1 MDYGEAT
8 CQEELGRCDCPKFLS
23 GDDCGSK
30 RPASELKAYRR
41 DAAREKHRPL
51 PCLNNCSG
59 LGGCAWGDCICTK
72 GHFGSDCSL
81 SLDPATSKPLVLA
94 GQGYSPRKKRPLV
107 YVYDIP
113 HKYSSWHN
121 YGLVDRALPWVFW
134 ERLAGSG
141 ALTADGEEA
150 DWFFLPVKL
159 RVMSDGYEL
168 NRAIKYVRKHWPWY
182 DRYQGHRHFVIHTG
196 DTGRGEV
203 PDSTRALA
211 ANLTWLHHWGLTSD
225 WPSSGWKAAHRRGK
239 DVVVPIYFGGKQG
252 PSHVPMSGLHPRAP
266 RLKREN
272 VLLFAGRICGDSS
285 EPHPSKEWPH
295 CRTQASAGYSQGA
308 RQLVHFHHHMRPG
321 YKIVTRDPLYQVDL
335 LSYRWCLS
343 PSGGGHGHRQTL
355 AAVVGCLPLVVSDD
369 VMQPFEPEMDWS
381 RFSIRV
387 AHADIPGL
395 HGVLGGVGE
404 EAYQR
409 MQDAARCAAQHLV
422 FSTMSGAFMQEDG
435 RWDAFEFIL
444 EILRMQQSYPGLDPA
459 KYAETDEQYRNFV
472 NCGEVDMSAFGAKA
486 RAAAA
491 ARYPVPLAM
500 PGLPND
506 TVITWEH
513 LYAENGKGLA
523 RLIGA
528 AGQHPKAEANTSLPL
543 CSFSRW
549 DLEPLRCVSRGWR
562 QRARA
567 ARQAA
572 VTVPG
577 GAACNEA
584 GSVASCA
591 RLWA

>member
-1 MDYGEAT
+1 M

-30 RPASELKAYRR
+30 RKVSELTVYRR
-41 DAAREKHRPL
+41 TSFKEKYRPW
-51 PCLNNCSG
+51 PCLNNCSSRG
-59 LGGCAWGDCICTK
+59 KCTWGDCVCDP
-72 GHFGSDCSL
+72 GNFGSDCSI
-81 SLDPATSKPLVLA
+81 SLDPATRKPAVLA

-121 YGLVDRALPWVFW
+121 YGLVDRALTWVFW

-150 DWFFLPVKL
+150 DWFFLPIKL
-159 RVMSDGYEL
+159 RTTTDGYEL
-168 NRAIKYVRKHWPWY
+168 NEAIEYVRQHWPWY

-203 PDSTRALA
+203 PESTRDLT
-211 ANLTWLHHWGLTSD
+211 ANMTWLHHWGLTQD
-225 WPSSGWKAAHRRGK
+225 WPIAGFRRAHRPGK
-239 DVVVPIYFGGKQG
+239 DVVIPIYFGGNQG
-252 PSHVPMSGLHPRAP
+252 PSYVPTSGLHPRAP

-272 VLLFAGRICGDSS
+272 ELLFAGRICGDSS
-285 EPHPSKEWPH
+285 EPDPKKDWPH
-295 CRTQASAGYSQGA
+295 CKTNASSGYSQGV
-308 RQLVHFHHHMRPG
+308 RQLVHYHHHMRPG
-321 YKIVTRDPLYQVDL
+321 YKIVTKDPLYQVDL
-335 LSYRWCLS
+335 LNYKWCLS
-343 PSGGGHGHRQTL
+343 PSGGGHGHRQAL
-355 AAVVGCLPLVVSDD
+355 AAVVGCLPLVISDD

-381 RFSIRV
+381 QFSIRV

-395 HGVLGGVGE
+395 HEVLGGVGE
-404 EAYQR
+404 AKYQR
-409 MQDAARCAAQHLV
+409 MQDAARCAAQHMI
-422 FSTMSGAFMQEDG
+422 FSTMSGSFMQEDG

-444 EILRMQQSYPGLDPA
+444 EILRMQQTYADLDPA

-472 NCGEVDMSAFGAKA
+472 NCGEVDMSAFGAKE

-491 ARYPVPLAM
+491 ARYPQPLAI

-513 LYAENGKGLA
+513 LYAENGKGLS
-523 RLIGA
+523 RLLAGA
-528 AGQHPKAEANTSLPL
+528 GLFPRSEANTSLPL
-543 CSFSRW
+543 CSFSKW
-549 DLEPLRCVSRGWR
+549 DLEPLRCLRRGWR
-562 QRARA
+562 QRAWSI
-567 ARQAA
+567 RQAA
-572 VTVPG
+572 VTAPG

-584 GSVASCA
+584 ESVASCA
-591 RLWA
+591 RLWP